1 MQEMNTTRFTNTLL
15 VLGVP
20 LAHKIEYFREDLYE
34 HFHRTNTQIGDIKI
48 FRNPPSNKNSNIYKG
63 RSDEG
68 SYEEKYERI
77 FEKNYRGTRIRTRD
91 MSNRPKHK
99 EILIEFEHPR
109 QATRAYWAINDR
121 YQPLRVKN
129 SKIQASF
136 FNLNFT
142 PQKSHRTTHDG
153 NFRGHRQRYPD
164 SRHLVNKD
172 YSPNQV
178 LKEKY
183 DPEKQGTR
191 VYYNQ
196 YHGNSNA
203 EGERPSQR
211 SSKRNETD
219 KRNLRRERNNN
230 TKTERNYN
238 YKKKWKS
245 LPNEL
250 QEYTQIQTKK
260 EKFGKKKEKNKKK
273 INKEKN
279 TQKSEKF
286 SKNALFLIGKKEN
299 IQENIKIE
307 IIEKHYMNK
316 EKTLDQKGIVET
328 NSNLKLGQTEKRDS
342 LCCGSSNPRGEQSL
356 SPDSNL
362 EDSTLIN
369 ELNSGVQG
377 EDSKLDEI
385 QGEFLKNQ
393 ELKQKEKE
401 KEKEIE
407 KEKEKEIQWKI
418 NTINCHQLREW
429 LSQSIRYSYFRT
441 YETRQTAVYS
451 KEKYHRKKYP
461 KKAKIP
467 KLYRNLYNFT
477 IKEIRKNL
485 KTTFTHSKKIMKYGN
500 ISTYEERNF
509 GHINEVGRK
518 NKLILKTTEEFLS
531 VLEIFSLINNPI
543 PLRVLRRG
551 EKEIEIW
558 DELFNILTY
567 QETFLR
573 KIRKIHQ
580 SITVSFTFK
589 AQTFNE
595 I

>member
-1 MQEMNTTRFTNTLL
+1 MQEMNTTRFTNILL

-34 HFHRTNTQIGDIKI
+34 HFHRSNTQIGDMKI
-48 FRNPPSNKNSNIYKG
+48 FRNPPSNRNSNIYKG
-63 RSDEG
+63 RSYEG
-68 SYEEKYERI
+68 SHEEKYERI
-77 FEKNYRGTRIRTRD
+77 FEKNSRGTRIRTRD
-91 MSNRPKHK
+91 MSNRPKHE
-99 EILIEFEHPR
+99 EILIEFEHSR
-109 QATRAYWAINDR
+109 QATRAYWSFNDR

-136 FNLNFT
+136 FNLDFT
-142 PQKSHRTTHDG
+142 PQKSHRTTHDE

-164 SRHLVNKD
+164 PRHLVNKD

-196 YHGNSNA
+196 YPVNSNA

-211 SSKRNETD
+211 SSKRNEMD

-238 YKKKWKS
+238 YKKNRNPS
-245 LPNEL
+245 
-250 QEYTQIQTKK
+250 QISYRNAVKYKPRKK
-260 EKFGKKKEKNKKK
+260 NSEKKEKNKKK

-307 IIEKHYMNK
+307 IIEKHFMKKKTKPIQEQNTLTEKNQNK

-342 LCCGSSNPRGEQSL
+342 LCGGSSNPRGEQSL
-356 SPDSNL
+356 SPDPNL

-393 ELKQKEKE
+393 ELKQKEI
-401 KEKEIE
+401 EKEIE
-407 KEKEKEIQWKI
+407 KEKEKE
-418 NTINCHQLREW
+418 
-429 LSQSIRYSYFRT
+429 
-441 YETRQTAVYS
+441 
-451 KEKYHRKKYP
+451 
-461 KKAKIP
+461 
-467 KLYRNLYNFT
+467 
-477 IKEIRKNL
+477 
-485 KTTFTHSKKIMKYGN
+485 
-500 ISTYEERNF
+500 
-509 GHINEVGRK
+509 
-518 NKLILKTTEEFLS
+518 
-531 VLEIFSLINNPI
+531 
-543 PLRVLRRG
+543 
-551 EKEIEIW
+551 KEIEIEKENVKEKEKIAKLTESTIIQTLSEDNTNLDSEPESDIDTLSEETSS
-558 DELFNILTY
+558 DESE
-567 QETFLR
+567 ETESES
-573 KIRKIHQ
+573 Q
-580 SITVSFTFK
+580 SEDENYKFYTVSFTFK
-589 AQTFNE
+589 AQLT
-595 I
+595 